1 MCQHSVMTASHSIRP
16 LHFESGAEERCQI
29 ILFIVCATTVLK
41 RLEVAMIRA
50 KQYCFGGIHF
60 NPSAA
65 AASKSSK
72 EWIFLRQQK
81 LKMMDDCL
89 SCGFSYLSQGGQ
101 YLAAYGPKN
110 V

>member
-16 LHFESGAEERCQI
+16 LRFESAEERCQI
-29 ILFIVCATTVLK
+29 ILFIVCAQSLK
-41 RLEVAMIRA
+41 GLKVAMSRA
-50 KQYCFGGIHF
+50 KQYCFLRDTF
-60 NPSAA
+60 YPSAA

-89 SCGFSYLSQGGQ
+89 SCGFSYLSQAGQ
-101 YLAAYGPKN
+101 CLAAYGPKN
-110 V
+110 I